1 MSHGAACPPP
11 KPGSQA
17 VEDAVVTAC
26 VRTAEAMQAAGMPL
40 VSVYLDAGGTL
51 RCYAVRG
58 YRQLF
63 DGIEPGVGVIGTVWR
78 TGRPV
83 ELERVTDHPA
93 YRRAAVEVVAEVC
106 VPVLLHGRPAGV
118 LNAESTGDLP
128 ASTLPTLERLAA
140 ELARE
145 LDRLGGPPGLSAARQ
160 LLTHATVLAEAD
172 AVPEVAQAI
181 VAAALATC
189 GFSSAVL
196 LLGTPPRAAAQA
208 GPLGRRLAGLDP
220 RSLALVEDWVT
231 AGGSSRSADD
241 PEGVVLTGQAALV
254 EAGACGLLLVGVGIG
269 RERLGSLLLADAE
282 HVVVAP
288 AVVESVELL
297 AALAAANLRSAR
309 AADRLRRLA
318 ETDPLTGLGHR
329 AGFELALQRALTGR
343 ADGAR
348 PVAVLALD
356 LDGFKQINDTS
367 GHAAGDAH
375 LRSAAAAMA
384 QALRRGDS
392 LYRVGGDEFATVL
405 EVSDEDECV
414 AIAER
419 VLASCAAATS
429 GSVSIGVAVATPG
442 ETPSQLIERADA
454 ALYETKRR
462 GRGAVTLGGAPQR

>member
-1 MSHGAACPPP
+1 MADGAARMPLRPETW
-11 KPGSQA
+11 A
-17 VEDAVVTAC
+17 VEDAVATAC
-26 VRTAEAMQAAGMPL
+26 ARTADGMRAAGLPL
-40 VSVYLDAGGTL
+40 VSVYLDAGEAL

-63 DGIEPGVGVIGTVWR
+63 DGIQPGVGVIGTVWR
-78 TGRPV
+78 TGRAV
-83 ELERVTDHPA
+83 VLERVDDDPG
-93 YRRAAVEVVAEVC
+93 YRRAATAAVAEVC

-118 LNAESTGDLP
+118 LNAESTGELP
-128 ASTLPTLERLAA
+128 PGTRETLERLAA
-140 ELARE
+140 ELALE

-160 LLTHATVLAEAD
+160 LLTHATVLAEAGP
-172 AVPEVAQAI
+172 VEGVAQAFL
-181 VAAALATC
+181 VAALATC

-208 GPLGRRLAGLDP
+208 GPLGRRLSRLDP
-220 RSLALVEDWVT
+220 RALALVEDWVA

-241 PEGVVLTGQAALV
+241 PEGMVLTGQDALV
-254 EAGACGLLLVGVGIG
+254 EAGARGLLLVGVGIG
-269 RERLGSLLLADAE
+269 RERLGALLLADAE
-282 HVVVAP
+282 HVTVPP

-329 AGFELALQRALTGR
+329 AGFELALERALHRR
-343 ADGAR
+343 AADAR

-405 EVSDEDECV
+405 EVTDEHEGV

-419 VLASCAAATS
+419 VLASCAEATS
-429 GSVSIGVAVATPG
+429 GSVSIGVAVAAPG

-462 GRGAVTLGGAPQR
+462 GRNGVTLGGTPPR